1 MRVEVTISGRLV
13 LEHRVVDGRESFT
26 PLEAIEVDHP
36 LTGAFVMP
44 PGRCCFTSD
53 LASVPWP
60 FAWLIGRTG
69 VHLRAAVIH
78 DWLLHGLDRPGW
90 PCVARTDADRIF
102 SDLMAVDGVP
112 HGRRQLIYL
121 AVSLA
126 TVAAGGVGIRRSFFT
141 VMAAL
146 LPSVVILPATVVVVG
161 TRSVL
166 VAMERLL
173 ELSVVAGRR
182 VRFVVGRCGGQLDGR
197 RRHESFDSREAE
209 AA

>member
-1 MRVEVTISGRLV
+1 MRHEVTISGRLV

-26 PLEAIEVDHP
+26 PIEAIDVEHP

-69 VHLRAAVIH
+69 THLRAAVIH
-78 DWLLHGLDRPGW
+78 DWLLHGLGRPGW
-90 PCVARTDADRIF
+90 PCSTRADADRVF
-102 SDLMAVDGVP
+102 RDLMAVDGVP
-112 HGRRQLIYL
+112 HARRQLIYL

-126 TVAAGGVGIRRSFFT
+126 TVAAGGVGVRRALLT
-141 VMAAL
+141 VIAAL

-161 TRSVL
+161 TRTVL

-173 ELSVVAGRR
+173 QSLVVAGRR
-182 VRFVVGRCGGQLDGR
+182 VRIVVGRRGGQLNSR
-197 RRHESFDSREAE
+197 RRDESLDSREAE